1 MTRALITG
9 SRGFVGRHLA
19 AHLADSGDEVTGVD
33 AECDVTDAHAV
44 LAAVRGADPEVIYHL
59 AAFTHV
65 GESWSDPERA
75 RRVNVEGTANVLA
88 AARAAGDALVVVVS
102 SADVYGVVRDADL
115 PLTEDHAVA
124 PVSPYATSKR
134 EAELLALAAA
144 AGAGPRT
151 VVVRPFNHV
160 GPGQSPSFVVPALA
174 SRLLAARAAGLD
186 EIPVGDLSA
195 RRDFSDVRDVVRAY
209 RLLTVRGVVGEV
221 YNVASGRDVAL
232 ADVASSLVAMIAP
245 GTRLSVD
252 PSLLRPVEVP
262 VLRGSAEKLR
272 AATGWTPEISWESS
286 LADVVADLAARG
298 PGGDKAPE

>member
-1 MTRALITG
+1 VTRALITG
-9 SRGFVGRHLA
+9 SRGFVGRHLT
-19 AHLADSGDEVTGVD
+19 AHLAGAGDEVTGVD
-33 AECDVTDAHAV
+33 AECDVTNADV
-44 LAAVRGADPEVIYHL
+44 VRAAVRDAKPEVIYHL

-65 GESWSDPERA
+65 GESWSEPERT

-88 AARAAGDALVVVVS
+88 AARDTGDALVVVVS
-102 SADVYGVVRDADL
+102 SADVYGVVGEAEL

-124 PVSPYATSKR
+124 PVSPYARSKR
-134 EAELLALAAA
+134 EAELLALEAA

-160 GPGQSPSFVVPALA
+160 GPGQSAAFVVPALA
-174 SRLLAARAAGLD
+174 SRLLAARASGLD
-186 EIPVGDLSA
+186 QIPVGDLSA

-209 RLLTVRGVVGEV
+209 RLVAQRAAVGEI

-232 ADVASSLVAMIAP
+232 ADVASRLVEIIAP
-245 GTRLSVD
+245 GTRLVVD

-272 AATGWTPEISWESS
+272 AATGWTPEISWEES
-286 LADVVADLAARG
+286 LADVVADLVARG
-298 PGGDKAPE
+298 PGGAKAPE

>member
-19 AHLADSGDEVTGVD
+19 AHLADAGDDVTGVD
-33 AECDVTDAHAV
+33 AECDVTDAD
-44 LAAVRGADPEVIYHL
+44 AVRSTVRDADPEVIYHL

-65 GESWSDPERA
+65 GESWAQPERT
-75 RRVNVEGTANVLA
+75 RLVNVDGTANVLA

-102 SADVYGVVRDADL
+102 SADVYGVVSEADL
-115 PLTEDHAVA
+115 PLSEDHDVT
-124 PVSPYATSKR
+124 PVSPYARSKR

-144 AGAGPRT
+144 VGAGPRA

-160 GPGQSPSFVVPALA
+160 GPGQSASFVVPALA
-174 SRLLAARAAGLD
+174 SRLLAARVSGRD

-195 RRDFSDVRDVVRAY
+195 RRDFCDVRDVVRAY
-209 RLLTVRGVVGEV
+209 RLVALLGEVGEI

-232 ADVASSLVAMIAP
+232 VDVASRLVEMIAP
-245 GTRLSVD
+245 GTRLAVD
-252 PSLLRPVEVP
+252 PLLLRPVEVP
-262 VLRGSAEKLR
+262 VLRGSAAKLR
-272 AATGWTPEISWESS
+272 AATGWTPEVSWETS
-286 LADVVADLAARG
+286 LADVVADLVARG